1 MDAAAY
7 EAYAD
12 ELTANLVARREVLG
26 LVAVGSFAVGADR
39 FSDHDFFVIAPAEAT
54 ESLRRDLTWLPAH
67 ERLVITIRETQ
78 HGIKAVYDDGH
89 LVEYAVFSPDEIAL
103 ARLNRTRVLF
113 DRADVSARIAA
124 TVEATKVAVR
134 DEAHTDGWLVGQF
147 LATLLIGVSR
157 HRRGERLAAIEF
169 VHGLALRSLLLLIA
183 RHVPADEPGVRDD
196 LNPYRRVERA
206 YPALGAQLDLV
217 MARGD
222 LEAVASG
229 LFEVAEP
236 RFAAL
241 GHDDVRPAAWTTLRR
256 LLDER

>member
-7 EAYAD
+7 EAYAGQ
-12 ELTANLVARREVLG
+12 LTDNLRARPEVLG

-39 FSDHDFFVIAPAEAT
+39 FSDHDFFVIAPDHAT
-54 ESLRRDLTWLPAH
+54 EALRRDRSWLPAH
-67 ERLVITIRETQ
+67 ERLVIAIRETQ
-78 HGIKAVYDDGH
+78 HGIKALYDDGH
-89 LVEYAVFSPDEIAL
+89 LVEYAVFSPAEIAL

-113 DRADVSARIAA
+113 DRADVAARIQA
-124 TVEATKVAVR
+124 TVEATKVAILE
-134 DEAHTDGWLVGQF
+134 EAHSDGWLVGQF

-169 VHGLALRSLLLLIA
+169 VHGTALRSLLMLVA
-183 RHVPADEPGVRDD
+183 RHVPPEVPDVLDE

-206 YPALGAQLDLV
+206 YPALGAELDAV

-222 LEAVASG
+222 LEAVARG

-236 RFAAL
+236 RFAGL
-241 GHDDVRPAAWTTLRR
+241 GREDVRPEAWTTLRR
-256 LLDER
+256 LLDGA

>member
-7 EAYAD
+7 QAYAD
-12 ELTANLVARREVLG
+12 RLIANVVARPEVLG

-39 FSDHDFFVIAPAEAT
+39 YSDHDFFVIAPADSTEA
-54 ESLRRDLTWLPAH
+54 LRGDLTWLPDH
-67 ERLVITIRETQ
+67 ERLVIAIRETQ

-89 LVEYAVFSPDEIAL
+89 LVEYAVFAPDEIAL

-113 DRADVSARIAA
+113 DRADVAARIEA
-124 TVEATKVAVR
+124 TVEATTVAIR

-169 VHGLALRSLLLLIA
+169 VHGLALRFLLMLIA
-183 RHVPADEPGVRDD
+183 RHLPSEVPAVLDD

-206 YPALGAQLDLV
+206 YPSLGAELDAV
-217 MARGD
+217 MAQGD
-222 LEAVASG
+222 LETVARG
-229 LFEVAEP
+229 LFDLAEP
-236 RFAAL
+236 RFAGL
-241 GHDDVRPAAWTTLRR
+241 GGDDVRPEAWTTLRR
-256 LLDER
+256 LLDDA

>member
-7 EAYAD
+7 EAFGD
-12 ELTANLVARREVLG
+12 QLTANLRARPEVLG

-39 FSDHDFFVIAPAEAT
+39 FSDHDFFVITPADAT
-54 ESLRRDLTWLPAH
+54 EALRRDLAWLPDH
-67 ERLVITIRETQ
+67 ERLVIAIRETQ

-89 LVEYAVFSPDEIAL
+89 LVEYAVFTPDEIAL

-113 DRADVSARIAA
+113 DRADVAERIRA
-124 TVEATKVAVR
+124 TTEATRVAIR

-169 VHGLALRSLLLLIA
+169 VHGLALRFLLMLIA
-183 RHVPADEPGVRDD
+183 RHVPPEVPDVLDD

-206 YPALGAQLDLV
+206 YPGLGAELDRV
-217 MARGD
+217 MAQGD
-222 LEAVASG
+222 LEAVARG
-229 LFEVAEP
+229 LFDLAEP
-236 RFAAL
+236 RFAGL
-241 GHDDVRPAAWTTLRR
+241 GDDDVRPAAWTTLHR
-256 LLDER
+256 LLDEG